1 MQLNCGGILLLN
13 MNKYSIS
20 FIASLILMLLFSC
33 GKKTNNE
40 NNTTVS
46 VNLDN
51 VKAISGSVVQD
62 VTYIPLETTDSC
74 LIGRISKIIY
84 RNGKF
89 YIFDKEQNN
98 NVTVFDKE
106 GNYLFSVNKYG
117 EAPGQYIEPMDM
129 DVDEAGNIYIFD
141 NTNQRILKF
150 VENSSDAVDI
160 LPIGEYFS
168 DFAYINSDL
177 FLLSDVYGL
186 NGIKAKL
193 FVYSVSEKK
202 NKPLLESTFAD
213 VDDIS
218 VMRASK
224 HYFYRSGNSL
234 NYYKR
239 FSSELYTIG
248 KDASVDVLLNI
259 VSDKFAPPDILKKM
273 EKNPKEFIQNMTHIK
288 DITSV
293 YEVGDYI
300 ICMPYI
306 KPSADYLLIP
316 KSNPQKAFYFSL
328 MDDKRLS
335 WSSTIEAVADNSLVC
350 VMNYSDKGFAAHK
363 DIPELKG
370 WNDGSNPVLVLFTLK
385 DNQ

>member
-1 MQLNCGGILLLN
+1 
-13 MNKYSIS
+13 
-20 FIASLILMLLFSC
+20 MLLFSC

-98 NVTVFDKE
+98 NVTVFDE
-106 GNYLFSVNKYG
+106 DGNYLFSVNKYG

-186 NGIKAKL
+186 DGIKAKL
-193 FVYSVSEKK
+193 
-202 NKPLLESTFAD
+202 
-213 VDDIS
+213 
-218 VMRASK
+218 
-224 HYFYRSGNSL
+224 
-234 NYYKR
+234 
-239 FSSELYTIG
+239 
-248 KDASVDVLLNI
+248 
-259 VSDKFAPPDILKKM
+259 
-273 EKNPKEFIQNMTHIK
+273 
-288 DITSV
+288 
-293 YEVGDYI
+293 
-300 ICMPYI
+300 
-306 KPSADYLLIP
+306 
-316 KSNPQKAFYFSL
+316 
-328 MDDKRLS
+328 
-335 WSSTIEAVADNSLVC
+335 
-350 VMNYSDKGFAAHK
+350 
-363 DIPELKG
+363 
-370 WNDGSNPVLVLFTLK
+370 
-385 DNQ
+385 

>member
-1 MQLNCGGILLLN
+1 

-202 NKPLLESTFAD
+202 NKPLLENTFAD

-335 WSSTIEAVADNSLVC
+335 WSSTIEAVADNSLVS
-350 VMNYSDKGFAAHK
+350 VMNYSDEGFAAHK

>member
-13 MNKYSIS
+13 MNKYSIF

-186 NGIKAKL
+186 NGIKAILRKL
-193 FVYSVSEKK
+193 F
-202 NKPLLESTFAD
+202 
-213 VDDIS
+213 IS
-218 VMRASK
+218 V
-224 HYFYRSGNSL
+224 
-234 NYYKR
+234 
-239 FSSELYTIG
+239 
-248 KDASVDVLLNI
+248 
-259 VSDKFAPPDILKKM
+259 
-273 EKNPKEFIQNMTHIK
+273 
-288 DITSV
+288 
-293 YEVGDYI
+293 
-300 ICMPYI
+300 
-306 KPSADYLLIP
+306 
-316 KSNPQKAFYFSL
+316 
-328 MDDKRLS
+328 
-335 WSSTIEAVADNSLVC
+335 
-350 VMNYSDKGFAAHK
+350 
-363 DIPELKG
+363 
-370 WNDGSNPVLVLFTLK
+370 
-385 DNQ
+385 